1 MSKKLFI
8 KGTLLLTFAGLASR
22 LIGFFY
28 RIFLSHTIGAEGLG
42 IFQLVMPLQ
51 ILALAFCA
59 SGIQTAI
66 SRLTASREA
75 LGCPGRAGDY
85 FISGTLFS
93 VLFSLV
99 LSFLFYYRADFWA
112 VKILKEPRTASL
124 IRMMAPAVPLSTLH
138 TCINNYY
145 FGRKKA
151 GLPAGI
157 QLLEQAFRVGGCY
170 VIYLV
175 CISEKRTVTPL
186 MAAGGN
192 LIGETAACIASLF
205 FISMHFKEI
214 HYSFFQLQK
223 PLVLLKE
230 LFHISVPL
238 SLNKIL
244 LTVLGSMEVILIPG
258 RLQMSG
264 LNASDALSIYGIF
277 TEMALPL
284 ILFPATLTNSVA
296 VMLLPSVTELQTLGY
311 QKRIRYV
318 IRQIFRYCVFLGG
331 ACMLLFLF
339 FGKYMGIFLFHSTT
353 AGTYIRTMSFICPFL
368 YLNTTLTSVLN
379 GLGRSG
385 ICLIHSAVSLCIRV
399 AFVLFAIPIFGIRG
413 YLYGILFSELIL
425 TVLHIIAL
433 SALGNLSEKH

>member
-138 TCINNYY
+138 TCINSYY

-230 LFHISVPL
+230 LFHISIPL

-277 TEMALPL
+277 TGMALPL

-296 VMLLPSVTELQTLGY
+296 VMLLPSVTELQTLGISE
-311 QKRIRYV
+311 KDPV
-318 IRQIFRYCVFLGG
+318 CDPSDFPVLCIFRRCLYAPFPVLWKIYGDFFIPQHYCRHV
-331 ACMLLFLF
+331 
-339 FGKYMGIFLFHSTT
+339 YPH
-353 AGTYIRTMSFICPFL
+353 YVL
-368 YLNTTLTSVLN
+368 YLSIPVSQYYPHQRAEWSGKIRDLSDTQCSQPMYPGSFCTLCHTDFRNPGISV
-379 GLGRSG
+379 RDTIQRTYPYSTAYH
-385 ICLIHSAVSLCIRV
+385 CALC
-399 AFVLFAIPIFGIRG
+399 
-413 YLYGILFSELIL
+413 SW
-425 TVLHIIAL
+425 
-433 SALGNLSEKH
+433 